1 MDVNTLILLLCHI
14 TCGRTYSIFLFD
26 VVSSERLRTWSIK
39 LSTKIVCPLPKDY
52 RDLIHQFSGSGSG
65 TRSRLAS
72 KAEESPN
79 DDAILPD
86 HQLVQGLENLLTA
99 NIPYYDIPIPLTTSV
114 RPPPPATP
122 AVTRRSTST
131 TQRQTT
137 TRRSTT
143 VAVTKAVAAKTTT
156 GRSSG
161 IDFNSIPSLNAKP
174 TTTTARTPTNP
185 KRVVNNN
192 NKLPAGLLTISLLYS
207 KAGTN
212 NKTQWSKLMHFC
224 LLPELLKSWNLQM
237 ASAWAKIRDNSWFRF
252 TLNPEK
258 NMGEIC

>member
-1 MDVNTLILLLCHI
+1 M
-14 TCGRTYSIFLFD
+14 
-26 VVSSERLRTWSIK
+26 IK
-39 LSTKIVCPLPKDY
+39 LSTKIACSLPKDY

-114 RPPPPATP
+114 RPPPPATL

-143 VAVTKAVAAKTTT
+143 VAVTKAVAAKTTPR
-156 GRSSG
+156 RSSG
-161 IDFNSIPSLNAKP
+161 IDFNGIPSLKAKP
-174 TTTTARTPTNP
+174 TTTTPRTPTNP

-212 NKTQWSKLMHFC
+212 DKTL
-224 LLPELLKSWNLQM
+224 
-237 ASAWAKIRDNSWFRF
+237 
-252 TLNPEK
+252 
-258 NMGEIC
+258 